1 MKRSELKRILTVTL
15 TAVLLTTSF
24 SVPIKAETY
33 KPEYGTK
40 IEFDYNSDN
49 SYQNFLEKYKGM
61 KMPDN
66 EIVIQAKN
74 YSSVSEDGFAVT
86 EYKDKSDVL
95 MFPDSENEV
104 YAQWNVNVPEEGL
117 YNFSI
122 DANLGENAGN
132 ELDISLTVN
141 GEVQYNE
148 ASNNQI
154 NRVWEDITDIQT
166 DSRDNQLRPKM
177 GQKPVWQTH
186 SWSDSEGY
194 TNGNLKI
201 YLKSGENTLRLTT
214 TGQSFYIGDLKIY
227 QEKELPS
234 YSDVKAVYDKNGY
247 KKATQTVKFQAEKTF
262 ERNTSTVYPVTD
274 KTSPLTEPSSSSKIR
289 LNTVGGT
296 GWQSTGQN
304 VTWEFEA
311 PEDGLY
317 NISLKYLQNV
327 TSGMFT
333 TRKVMIDGE
342 IPFKELEKVAFEY
355 GDEWQMKTLGDENG
369 NAYDFYLTKGKHTI
383 TMEVSY
389 GDITNILREV
399 NSAIFEMN
407 EYYRKMVMIS
417 GSSPDTLRD
426 YGFEKQIPD
435 LLDKFTELADVLK
448 KQKDDMIALAGGKTG
463 SAVSQ
468 LQRMILDL
476 EQMAEKPENI
486 SSRLTTY
493 KNDIT
498 GLSAWVLNMTKQ
510 PLQLDYVLVKA
521 PDEELP
527 NVKPNIGQSL
537 KYNFDTFIASFTEDY
552 DLISDDVTGDVKQV
566 KVWVNLGR
574 DQVGVL
580 KQLIQDDF
588 TPKTDINVKLELVQ
602 GALIEATLAGRGPD
616 VALTIASTEPVNY
629 AIRGA
634 LTDLTQFDD
643 FDEIVADRFHES
655 AMVPFKF
662 QDGYYALP
670 DTQNFEMMFYRKDIL
685 SDLGVGIPN
694 TWKEFKQIIPI
705 IRKNNMDVGWS
716 PISTVVPNNASTAFT
731 IFNTLMYQKGGKYY
745 ANDLKSTD
753 LGSEAAREAFKESTE
768 YYINYGFPDSYD
780 FYSRFRTGDMPLAI
794 QQYTQANLL
803 SVGAPELK
811 GLWEMAPLPGTVD
824 ENGNL
829 NRTQTSAVTACVMF
843 DKTEDKESAWEF
855 MKWFTS
861 EDVQAQY
868 GIELEKIMGAAA
880 RYATA
885 NRNAFE
891 QIPWTVSQHK
901 MLNEQWNDIAGV
913 PEVPGSYYT
922 ARGIQNAFRTAIY
935 DYESPY
941 ETLHEWQLDIDEE
954 INRKYKEF
962 GLD

>member
-122 DANLGENAGN
+122 DANLGENAGH

-194 TNGNLKI
+194 TNGTLKI
-201 YLKSGENTLRLTT
+201 YLKAGENTLRLTT

-780 FYSRFRTGDMPLAI
+780 FSSRFRTGDMPLAI